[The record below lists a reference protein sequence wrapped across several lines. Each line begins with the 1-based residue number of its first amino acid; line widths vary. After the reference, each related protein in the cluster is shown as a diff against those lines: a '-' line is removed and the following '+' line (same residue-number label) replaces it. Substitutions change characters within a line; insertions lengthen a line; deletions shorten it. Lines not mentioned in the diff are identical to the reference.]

1 MTDGVGEVGIII
13 DEQALFDDFWLL
25 VSRVSRFICIFALMI
40 NFTPLFRGHFMG
52 RLQEHARYIDHAD
65 SVQQGELVR
74 LIEKASLT
82 RIGRKYDFSTIRT
95 YRQFASTLP
104 LYSYEDL
111 RPQIMRMVNG
121 AKDELWPGRCMNFAQ
136 SSGTSDGR
144 SKYIPVT
151 RESLT
156 WNHYQGSSD
165 VVSHYLNLNPE
176 SRIFSGKALI
186 LGGSF
191 ANNLQLPRG
200 VRVGDLSANLIENM
214 NPLANLVRIPNRR
227 VALMEDWTEKLP
239 LLVEESI
246 GKNVT
251 NLSGVPSWF
260 LTVLNQVLERTG
272 KSCIHEVWPNL
283 EVFFHGGIAFE
294 PYRQQYEEICDMSK
308 MHFLDTYNAS
318 EGFFAV
324 QSDWDSEAMLLLLDA
339 GVFYEFLPVEES
351 NSETPEVYPIWE
363 IEAGRTYELIITA
376 ANGLWRY
383 RLGDTVTIEQL
394 NPVKI
399 TIAGRT
405 RSFINAFGEELMVHN
420 ADHAIA
426 MASQET
432 GAEVLNYT
440 AAPVFSIS
448 GQSGHHQWLIEFA
461 RKPADVQRFM
471 QLLDQHLREV
481 NSDYDAKR
489 SGDIFLAEPS
499 LVIAPLGL
507 FDQWLASTGKLGG
520 QRKVPRLNNNR
531 TVIDQMLAM
540 ISPS

>member
-1 MTDGVGEVGIII
+1 MI
-13 DEQALFDDFWLL
+13 D
-25 VSRVSRFICIFALMI
+25 
-40 NFTPLFRGHFMG
+40 FTPFVRGRFLG
-52 RLQEHARYIDHAD
+52 RLQQHARFIDHAD
-65 SVQQGELVR
+65 AVQQGELVR
-74 LIEKASLT
+74 LIEKAALT
-82 RIGRKYDFSTIRT
+82 RIGRKYDFSSIRT

-104 LYSYEDL
+104 LYSYENL
-111 RPQIMRMVNG
+111 RPSIMRMVNG
-121 AKDELWPGRCMNFAQ
+121 ARDELWPGRCVNFAQ

-144 SKYIPVT
+144 SKYIPIT
-151 RESLT
+151 RESFE
-156 WNHYQGSSD
+156 WNHYQGASD
-165 VVSHYLNLNPE
+165 VVSHYLNLNPA
-176 SRIFSGKALI
+176 SHIFSGKAMI

-191 ANNLQLPRG
+191 ANNLQLKPG

-214 NPLANLVRIPNRR
+214 NPLANLARIPSKR
-227 VALMEDWTEKLP
+227 VALLEDWTEKLP
-239 LLVEESI
+239 LMVEAAI
-246 GKNVT
+246 GQNVT

-260 LTVLNQVLERTG
+260 LTVLKEVLKKTG

-294 PYRQQYEEICDMSK
+294 PYRQQYEAICDMDK
-308 MHFLDTYNAS
+308 MRFLDTYNAS

-324 QSDWDSEAMLLLLDA
+324 QSDWSSEAMLLLLDV

-351 NSETPEVYPIWE
+351 DSETPEVYPIWE
-363 IEAGRTYELIITA
+363 IEPGRTYELIITG

-399 TIAGRT
+399 KIAGRT

-426 MASQET
+426 LAEQET

-440 AAPVFSIS
+440 AAPVYARD
-448 GQSGHHQWLIEFA
+448 GERGHHQWLIEFA
-461 RKPADVQRFM
+461 REPSDTARFM

-489 SGDIFLAEPS
+489 TGDIFLAAPS
-499 LVIAPLGL
+499 LVIAPEGL
-507 FDQWLASTGKLGG
+507 FDRWLASTGKLGG
-520 QRKVPRLNNNR
+520 QRKVPRLSNNR
-531 TVIDQMLAM
+531 TLIEQMLKLVER
-540 ISPS
+540 

>member
-1 MTDGVGEVGIII
+1 M
-13 DEQALFDDFWLL
+13 FD
-25 VSRVSRFICIFALMI
+25 
-40 NFTPLFRGHFMG
+40 FTPLVRNRFLS
-52 RLQEHARYIDHAD
+52 RLQQHTRYIDHANA
-65 SVQQGELVR
+65 VQQGELVR
-74 LIEKASLT
+74 LVEKAALT
-82 RIGRKYDFSTIRT
+82 RIGRKYDFSSIRT

-104 LYSYEDL
+104 LYRYEDL
-111 RPQIMRMVNG
+111 QPQIMRMVNG
-121 AKDELWPGRCMNFAQ
+121 SRDELWPGPCLHFAQ

-144 SKYIPVT
+144 SKYIPIT
-151 RESLT
+151 RESFR
-156 WNHYQGSSD
+156 WNHYLGASD

-176 SRIFSGKALI
+176 SRIFSGKAFI

-191 ANNLQLPRG
+191 ANNLQLKRG

-214 NPLANLVRIPNRR
+214 NPLANLMRIPERR
-227 VALMEDWTEKLP
+227 VALMENWEEKLP
-239 LLVEESI
+239 LLVDAAI
-246 GKNVT
+246 GQNVT

-260 LTVLNQVLERTG
+260 LTVLRRVLDKTG
-272 KSCIHEVWPNL
+272 KTSIHEVWPNL

-324 QSDWDSEAMLLLLDA
+324 QSDWESTAMLLLLDV
-339 GVFYEFLPVEES
+339 GVFYEFLPVEDID
-351 NSETPEVYPIWE
+351 SETPEVYPIWE

-383 RLGDTVTIEQL
+383 RLGDTVKVEQL

-420 ADHAIA
+420 ADHAITLA
-426 MASQET
+426 AQET

-440 AAPVFSIS
+440 AAPVYSIS
-448 GQSGHHQWLIEFA
+448 GRSGHHQWLIEFA
-461 RKPADVQRFM
+461 RRPEDTNRFM
-471 QLLDQHLREV
+471 QLLDTHLREV

-489 SGDIFLAEPS
+489 TGDIFLAAPT
-499 LVIAPLGL
+499 LVIAPAGL
-507 FDQWLASTGKLGG
+507 FDRWLASTGKLGG
-520 QRKVPRLNNNR
+520 QRKVPRLSNNR
-531 TVIDQMLAM
+531 TLIDQMLAM
-540 ISPS
+540 MN

>member
-1 MTDGVGEVGIII
+1 MI
-13 DEQALFDDFWLL
+13 D
-25 VSRVSRFICIFALMI
+25 
-40 NFTPLFRGHFMG
+40 FTPLLRNHFLS
-52 RLQEHARYIDHAD
+52 RLQQQVRFINHAD
-65 SVQQGELVR
+65 AVQQGELVR
-74 LIEKASLT
+74 LIEKAALT
-82 RIGRKYDFSTIRT
+82 RIGRKYDFSSIRT

-104 LYSYEDL
+104 LYRYEDL
-111 RPQIMRMVNG
+111 QPQVMRMING
-121 AKDELWPGRCMNFAQ
+121 AKDELWPGRCMHFAQ

-144 SKYIPVT
+144 SKYIPIT
-151 RESLT
+151 RESFQ
-156 WNHYQGSSD
+156 WNHYVGSSD
-165 VVSHYLNLNPE
+165 VVSHYLNLNPA
-176 SRIFSGKALI
+176 SRIFSGKAFI

-191 ANNLQLPRG
+191 ANNLQLKPG

-214 NPLANLVRIPNRR
+214 NPLANLARIPSKQ
-227 VALMEDWTEKLP
+227 VALMEDWVEKLP
-239 LLVEESI
+239 MLVEASLNA
-246 GKNVT
+246 NVT

-260 LTVLNQVLERTG
+260 LTVLREVLKKSG
-272 KSCIHEVWPNL
+272 KSCIHDVWPNL

-324 QSDWDSEAMLLLLDA
+324 QSDWDSEAMLLLLDV

-351 NSETPEVYPIWE
+351 NSDTPEVYPIWE
-363 IEAGRTYELIITA
+363 IEQGRTYELIITA

-405 RSFINAFGEELMVHN
+405 HSFINAFGEELMVHN
-420 ADHAIA
+420 ADHAITLA
-426 MASQET
+426 AQET
-432 GAEVLNYT
+432 DAEVLNYT
-440 AAPVFSIS
+440 AAPVYSIS
-448 GQSGHHQWLIEFA
+448 GQRGHHQWLIEFA
-461 RKPADVQRFM
+461 REPKDEERFM

-489 SGDIFLAEPS
+489 SGDIFLAPPT
-499 LVIAPLGL
+499 LVVAPMGL
-507 FDQWLASTGKLGG
+507 FDRWLASTGKLGG

-531 TVIDQMLAM
+531 TIIEQMLAL
-540 ISPS
+540 INTK

>member
-1 MTDGVGEVGIII
+1 MI
-13 DEQALFDDFWLL
+13 D
-25 VSRVSRFICIFALMI
+25 
-40 NFTPLFRGHFMG
+40 FTPLFRSHFLG
-52 RLQEHARYIDHAD
+52 RLQQHLRYIDHAD
-65 SVQQGELVR
+65 AVQQGELVR
-74 LIEKASLT
+74 LIEKAALT
-82 RIGRKYDFSTIRT
+82 RIGRKYDFSSIRT

-111 RPQIMRMVNG
+111 QPHIMRMVNG
-121 AKDELWPGRCMNFAQ
+121 AKDELWPGGCYNFAQ

-144 SKYIPVT
+144 SKYIPIT
-151 RESLT
+151 RECFK

-165 VVSHYLNLNPE
+165 VVSHYLNLNPG
-176 SRIFSGKALI
+176 SRIFSGKAFI

-214 NPLANLVRIPNRR
+214 NPLANLLRIPNRQ
-227 VALMEDWTEKLP
+227 VALMEDWREKLP
-239 LLVEESI
+239 RLVEASI
-246 GKNVT
+246 GEDVT

-260 LTVLNQVLERTG
+260 LTVIREVLKKTG
-272 KSCIHEVWPNL
+272 RSSIHEVWPHL

-294 PYRQQYEEICDMSK
+294 PYRQQYEEICDMDK

-324 QSDWDSEAMLLLLDA
+324 QSDWESEAMLLLLDV
-339 GVFYEFLPVEES
+339 GVFYEFLPVEDCD
-351 NSETPEVYPIWE
+351 SETPEVYPIWE

-383 RLGDTVTIEQL
+383 RLGDTVTIKQL

-420 ADHAIA
+420 ADHAISW
-426 MASQET
+426 ASQET
-432 GAEVLNYT
+432 GAKVLNYT
-440 AAPVFSIS
+440 AAPVYSVN
-448 GQSGHHQWLIEFA
+448 GQRGYHQWLIEFA
-461 RKPADVQRFM
+461 LEPQDKARFM

-489 SGDIFLAEPS
+489 SGDIFLAPPE
-499 LVIAPLGL
+499 LVVAPQGL
-507 FDQWLASTGKLGG
+507 FDRWLASTGKLGG

-531 TVIDQMLAM
+531 TIIDQMLAL
-540 ISPS
+540 IQE